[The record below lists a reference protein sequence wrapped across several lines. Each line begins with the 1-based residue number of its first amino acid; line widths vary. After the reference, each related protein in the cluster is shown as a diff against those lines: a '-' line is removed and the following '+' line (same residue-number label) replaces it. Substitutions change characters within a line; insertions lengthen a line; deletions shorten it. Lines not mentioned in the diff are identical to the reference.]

1 MKSSKFLTFSVLIIL
16 IILVS
21 IVLARNSRE
30 HFADGTTS
38 STTTNDGT
46 SSSTTTNDGTTSST
60 TTENGSTQAG
70 STQAGSTQAGS
81 TQAGSTQAGSTQAGS
96 TQAGSTQAG
105 STQAGS
111 TQAGSTQAGSTQAG
125 STQAGSTQAG
135 STQAGSTQAGS
146 TQAGST
152 QAGSTQAGST
162 STASPTTT
170 AAPPP
175 PAPTT
180 STTTAPPPP
189 APTTTTTRE
198 TKDESPRI
206 MCSGLPVDGESTYA
220 RPLCGSV
227 EEGTSPA
234 CRINEAYKYCIDVDK
249 DSPPCNMFNGEEI
262 NRCPDSC
269 ELHVVGGNK
278 AICREPNLGRLSCS
292 EYNYLDKE
300 DCPVGVN
307 DACQLDG
314 DICRSKPGLAGCGD
328 RLTYN
333 DCVNDD
339 NCYIKPERGGFKCK
353 TVPEDESDSNWD
365 EYIKSR
371 GNNNVTTPSDDE
383 SLDSDLLLTN
393 ELLRNTRDSK
403 NRNLAVHSLIRN
415 YYQKMRKI
423 TDDISNDLPY

>member
-1 MKSSKFLTFSVLIIL
+1 MKLHVAETVYSRPDRPRYVQVSTYKDGTEYYRYNPDRLYVDEGLVKREVLGTDKTAAFAQAIEYNRLIDEFVVGEDLKRGKSSETFNQTVGSLVDEY
-16 IILVS
+16 LVS
-21 IVLARNSRE
+21 PHYLDLTKN
-30 HFADGTTS
+30 
-38 STTTNDGT
+38 
-46 SSSTTTNDGTTSST
+46 
-60 TTENGSTQAG
+60 TQK
-70 STQAGSTQAGS
+70 S
-81 TQAGSTQAGSTQAGS
+81 
-96 TQAGSTQAG
+96 
-105 STQAGS
+105 
-111 TQAGSTQAGSTQAG
+111 
-125 STQAGSTQAG
+125 
-135 STQAGSTQAGS
+135 
-146 TQAGST
+146 
-152 QAGSTQAGST
+152 
-162 STASPTTT
+162 
-170 AAPPP
+170 
-175 PAPTT
+175 
-180 STTTAPPPP
+180 
-189 APTTTTTRE
+189 
-198 TKDESPRI
+198 
-206 MCSGLPVDGESTYA
+206 
-220 RPLCGSV
+220 
-227 EEGTSPA
+227 
-234 CRINEAYKYCIDVDK
+234 YKYCIDVDK

-278 AICREPNLGRLSCS
+278 AICREPNLGRLSCA

-339 NCYIKPERGGFKCK
+339 NCYVKPERGGFKCK

-383 SLDSDLLLTN
+383 SLDSGLLLTN
-393 ELLRNTRDSK
+393 QLLRNTRDNK